1 MENENKISSM
11 AGSAHCTEEIMS
23 ACALCPRECL
33 ADRGAG
39 KKGFCGMD
47 ERIYLARAALHMWE
61 EPCISGTKGS
71 GAVFFSGCG
80 LRCCFCQNHDIAI
93 GSRGR
98 AVSVERLGEI
108 FLELKEK
115 GAANIN
121 LVTGAHYVPQIIEAL
136 DMARRNGLDIP
147 VVYNSSGYE
156 KTETLK
162 LLEGYVDIY
171 LPDLKYLDPELA
183 QKFSYAPDYVQAA
196 KAAIGEMVRQ
206 TGKCEFGEDGY
217 IRKGTIVR
225 HLILPGHTGNS
236 IKALRYL
243 HETYG
248 EDIYISIMNQYT
260 PVRKFVEFK
269 ELNRKVTKR
278 EYEKVLDAAVDM
290 GIQNGFIQEGET
302 ASESFIPD
310 FDYEGVEKILR
321 KWKEA
326 GTFVPARMKKKNIIE
341 SSSPSMTYNIQQ
353 KCEESVSNI

>member
-1 MENENKISSM
+1 MENEKSIDNI
-11 AGSAHCTEEIMS
+11 AGKMMS
-23 ACALCPRECL
+23 ACTLCPRECHV
-33 ADRGAG
+33 DRSSG

-47 ERIYLARAALHMWE
+47 GTIYLARAALHMWE

-93 GSRGR
+93 GSRGL

-136 DMARRNGLDIP
+136 KLARMQGMDLP

-156 KTETLK
+156 KLETLK

-171 LPDLKYLDPELA
+171 LPDLKYMEPDLA
-183 QKFSYAPDYVQAA
+183 QKFSHAPDYVERA
-196 KAAIGEMVRQ
+196 KAAIKEMVRQ
-206 TGKCEFGEDGY
+206 SGSCQFGEDGY
-217 IRKGTIVR
+217 IRRGTIVR
-225 HLILPGHTGNS
+225 HLILPGHTKNS
-236 IKALRYL
+236 RKVLRYL

-260 PVRKFVEFK
+260 PVREFGEFK

-278 EYEKVLDAAVDM
+278 EYEKVLDAAIEM

-302 ASESFIPD
+302 ASESFIPE
-310 FDYEGVEKILR
+310 FDYEGVEKN
-321 KWKEA
+321 
-326 GTFVPARMKKKNIIE
+326 TP
-341 SSSPSMTYNIQQ
+341 
-353 KCEESVSNI
+353 

>member
-1 MENENKISSM
+1 MENEKSIDNI
-11 AGSAHCTEEIMS
+11 AGKMMS
-23 ACALCPRECL
+23 ACTLCPRECHV
-33 ADRGAG
+33 DRSSG

-47 ERIYLARAALHMWE
+47 GTIYLARAALHMWE

-93 GSRGR
+93 GSRGL

-136 DMARRNGLDIP
+136 KLARMQGMDLP

-156 KTETLK
+156 KLETLK
-162 LLEGYVDIY
+162 FLEGYVDIY
-171 LPDLKYLDPELA
+171 LPDLKYMEPDLA
-183 QKFSYAPDYVQAA
+183 QKFSHAPDYVERA
-196 KAAIGEMVRQ
+196 KAAIKEMVRQ
-206 TGKCEFGEDGY
+206 SGSCQFGEDGY
-217 IRKGTIVR
+217 IRRGTIVR
-225 HLILPGHTGNS
+225 HLILPGHTKNS
-236 IKALRYL
+236 RKVLRYL

-248 EDIYISIMNQYT
+248 EEIYISIMNQYT
-260 PVRKFVEFK
+260 PVREFGEFK

-278 EYEKVLDAAVDM
+278 EYEKVLDTAVEM

-302 ASESFIPD
+302 ASESFIPE
-310 FDYEGVEKILR
+310 FDYEGVEKN
-321 KWKEA
+321 
-326 GTFVPARMKKKNIIE
+326 TP
-341 SSSPSMTYNIQQ
+341 
-353 KCEESVSNI
+353 

>member
-1 MENENKISSM
+1 
-11 AGSAHCTEEIMS
+11 
-23 ACALCPRECL
+23 
-33 ADRGAG
+33 
-39 KKGFCGMD
+39 MD
-47 ERIYLARAALHMWE
+47 GTIYLARAALHMWE

-93 GSRGR
+93 GSRGL

-136 DMARRNGLDIP
+136 KLARMQGMDLP

-156 KTETLK
+156 KLETLK

-171 LPDLKYLDPELA
+171 LPDLKYMEPDLA
-183 QKFSYAPDYVQAA
+183 QKFSHAPDYVERA
-196 KAAIGEMVRQ
+196 KAAIKEMVRQ
-206 TGKCEFGEDGY
+206 SGSCQFGEDGY
-217 IRKGTIVR
+217 IRRGTIVR
-225 HLILPGHTGNS
+225 HLILPGHTKNS
-236 IKALRYL
+236 RKVLRYL

-248 EDIYISIMNQYT
+248 EEIYISIMNQYT
-260 PVRKFVEFK
+260 PVRELGEFK

-278 EYEKVLDAAVDM
+278 EYEKVLDTAVEM

-302 ASESFIPD
+302 ASESFIPE
-310 FDYEGVEKILR
+310 FDYEGVEKN
-321 KWKEA
+321 
-326 GTFVPARMKKKNIIE
+326 TP
-341 SSSPSMTYNIQQ
+341 
-353 KCEESVSNI
+353 

>member
-1 MENENKISSM
+1 
-11 AGSAHCTEEIMS
+11 
-23 ACALCPRECL
+23 
-33 ADRGAG
+33 
-39 KKGFCGMD
+39 MD

-136 DMARRNGLDIP
+136 DMARRKGLDIP

-196 KAAIGEMVRQ
+196 KAAIREMVRQ

-310 FDYEGVEKILR
+310 FDYEGVEKN
-321 KWKEA
+321 
-326 GTFVPARMKKKNIIE
+326 TP
-341 SSSPSMTYNIQQ
+341 
-353 KCEESVSNI
+353 